1 MDKSVII
8 LTTFWDANSIINDS
22 CIFVDSPETKKILK
36 INFTNDNYTVNS
48 IALQNPDNLPD
59 TVKDMKRLNFFCPTY
74 NMLTD
79 YKSGG
84 DWETYTKDYKQLIK
98 SRRNDVKSWFDSL
111 KPNHIYIL
119 CCWENTKN
127 GANCHRKLL
136 GDIFKQSK
144 TAKDKLVIVYR
155 DGSKAKKKEEVLS
168 DLVSGPRTLRAHWT
182 IEEEGGIGGF
192 RDNIFGPVDNEI
204 VNYGPY
210 SNPDD
215 HFIPPRI
222 EPIVIDSTPNPNT
235 NQIIEDLL
243 NLVNGNEEED

>member
-8 LTTFWDANSIINDS
+8 LTTFWDANSIINDG

-48 IALQNPDNLPD
+48 IALQNPDNLPV

-98 SRRNDVKSWFDSL
+98 LRRNDVKSWFDSL
-111 KPNHIYIL
+111 KPAHIYIL

-155 DGSKAKKKEEVLS
+155 DGSKAKKKEEIL
-168 DLVSGPRTLRAHWT
+168 DNLVS
-182 IEEEGGIGGF
+182 
-192 RDNIFGPVDNEI
+192 V
-204 VNYGPY
+204 
-210 SNPDD
+210 
-215 HFIPPRI
+215 
-222 EPIVIDSTPNPNT
+222 
-235 NQIIEDLL
+235 
-243 NLVNGNEEED
+243 GNW